1 MKLPYMRITNKYI
14 IEAIVFISYVLF
26 AMTWVGGTASMGH
39 IMSNFHVDSMASAS
53 FISGSVTFA
62 KIIGTFLAAYIA
74 LKIGIKV
81 AFFVSSLLVAIGIFT
96 PLASSYDVLLIS
108 RFLMGLGGA
117 LMIVYFNP
125 IVMKLFAIE
134 ERPVINGIN
143 AVAFNVGTAIIL
155 WSMSSINS
163 ITGSWENSLILFS
176 ISSLLLAILWI
187 FVEYET
193 KQVDDTNNEEIVSD
207 KYSYL
212 DGIKDKFNWS
222 YALCYSGLLAFYICL
237 FTFYPKAGIV
247 ASKWVIGFGI
257 IGTIAGM
264 IYSKYIP
271 KRLPI
276 IRWSGLVQTITI
288 IGLSF
293 SSNEILQTISAIV
306 LGFAIFFPITA
317 LISIPHELPH
327 MTTNKITVIF
337 SLFWS
342 ISYLIATLV
351 LWLFGYVVDMNS
363 GSYTQAFVL
372 ISIVSTSFFIGSFFL
387 PEPKKIKETF

>member
-1 MKLPYMRITNKYI
+1 MRITNKYI

-81 AFFVSSLLVAIGIFT
+81 AFFISSLLVAIGIFT

-125 IVMKLFAIE
+125 IVMKLFPIE

-176 ISSLLLAILWI
+176 ISSLLLALLWI

-271 KRLPI
+271 KRLPV

-293 SSNEILQTISAIV
+293 SSNEVLQTTSAII

-387 PEPKKIKETF
+387 PEPKKIKETL